1 MTERVYYPW
10 AGRCEKLSAFL
21 ERAHLR
27 NFYNAIKKKL
37 KINDPNDFDRVKPTD
52 LACLGMTENEINRLV
67 NQLIEDGFSVGNLL
81 SDGYT
86 DYSRSWSDPKPYSA
100 ADFHRSKL
108 LRKLF
113 RGKQSYTSAP
123 VSPAHGLEHQCKEQ
137 FSIQHSYWSQHQV
150 SFRSTSFSQN
160 NRQNVVTNSAAFTC
174 LIPETDIKLHSRIGI
189 GSFGIV
195 RRGDWTMPTG
205 EIIPVAVKLLK
216 PEAMK
221 SDLFTGFLYEIRA
234 MQCLSHPS
242 LVRLY
247 GIVLSNPIMMVTEL
261 APLGSLLLHLRAQS
275 MCANN
280 NNSCKTNDVRAHFP
294 SVPRAL
300 QIDALWDMAIQIV
313 RGMAYLTSQG
323 LVHRD
328 LAARNILISSIPK
341 NEYPQIKIAD
351 FGLVRSLE
359 SCTVNKKKL
368 TENESD
374 EPIYTGCLEQK
385 IPFAWSAPE
394 SLHKRTFSEASDIW
408 SLGVTLWEMWTGGA
422 DPWSGLTPVR
432 LLELLDSGRRL
443 VWPRFTC
450 PRRLYQIMLACWRAE
465 PYRRPT
471 FSYLAERLDQI
482 RPTIVIAT
490 QNLDEADRLGLE
502 AGDTVIIIDGKPR
515 EFWWRGQNTRTGEIG
530 SFPHGIIKL
539 CKNTTQTFDDI
550 NQSSLRDSL
559 LHDKQINKNQTESS
573 LLQYNISHT
582 YRDLSS
588 TPTDEKCDKIKTKNQ
603 NIFDCSNHNLL
614 PYDDN
619 SLLSGTSFNDMENES
634 VCRTMDSYS
643 SSYGCLFTNSSL
655 SNAPNLDKYD
665 DEDNNNE
672 GQEDERRILDKTP
685 NSTVGLNAYNVELR
699 KCPKSELINSHR
711 KSIANYVANGYN
723 DHEVCSYNP
732 ITMLPP
738 PPGPEE
744 HETIIC
750 KDDINS
756 KNFSDASVQCTK
768 VKDNVKHLSDE
779 DNLDKSDIGTMSNN
793 HLVEKHNT
801 SSISES
807 ITPSKKHSF
816 SLDNLLDEVAYISA
830 KDFDCEPSAPPLID
844 LYSPVPDPSVFI
856 PRYRITI
863 PTAPIYTPSI
873 IKPTPNSS
881 VFIPRT
887 VSPPNINYLSNPFLQ
902 MNYNVSSQLNYNT
915 QNRYFYDPFHP
926 QINMQR
932 PYCTSF
938 PFPSSNFNINQST
951 KQTNSAN
958 FSDNPFNSNNLKIQ
972 HSQCINKIDTT
983 FNNLNHETKLD
994 VLDMVFD
1001 NNSNNNISYQTPA
1014 TSSPVFS
1021 TKQKVHHCTT
1031 RLENELLVRSCPL
1044 TNSSETM
1051 KSNPSS
1057 FNPTNDKFISSVTVS
1072 VPENNITPERPQHQV
1087 NENQHDLFN
1096 SSDNFNDEISLVR
1109 SHVPGCTLS
1118 EAHWALLHVMNPFSP
1133 VISQLIVPPIPC
1145 TAPMETWRTK
1155 LDRTSAWRVQLAI
1168 RLLSVCRLYQLGLI
1182 NWDSCC
1188 QIISSFNWQLEPAAD
1203 WILDHMTPN
1212 CFI

>member
-1 MTERVYYPW
+1 
-10 AGRCEKLSAFL
+10 LSVFL

-27 NFYNAIKKKL
+27 NFLNAIKKKL
-37 KINDPNDFDRVKPTD
+37 KINDPDDFDRVKPTD

-67 NQLIEDGFSVGNLL
+67 NQLIEDGFSVKNLL

-86 DYSRSWSDPKPYSA
+86 DYSYSWPDPKPHSA

-113 RGKQSYTSAP
+113 GGKQSHTSAP
-123 VSPAHGLEHQCKEQ
+123 VSPAHRLEHQCKEE
-137 FSIQHSYWSQHQV
+137 FPIQPSYWSQHQV
-150 SFRSTSFSQN
+150 SGRSTSFSQN
-160 NRQNVVTNSAAFTC
+160 SRQNVVTNSAAFTC
-174 LIPETDIKLHSRIGI
+174 LIPEKDIKLHSRIGV

-195 RRGDWTMPTG
+195 RRGDWTVPTG
-205 EIIPVAVKLLK
+205 ETIPVAVKLLK

-242 LVRLY
+242 LIRLY

-275 MCANN
+275 ICANN
-280 NNSCKTNDVRAHFP
+280 NNNSYNKTNEVRAHFP

-300 QIDALWDMAIQIV
+300 QIDSLWDMAIQIV
-313 RGMAYLTSQG
+313 HGMAYLTSQG

-328 LAARNILISSIPK
+328 LAARNILLSSISK

-359 SCTVNKKKL
+359 SCTVNKKIL
-368 TENESD
+368 NENESN
-374 EPIYTGCLEQK
+374 EPIYTGCSEQK

-394 SLHKRTFSEASDIW
+394 SLHKRTFSEASDVW
-408 SLGVTLWEMWTGGA
+408 SLGVTFWEMWTGGA

-443 VWPRFTC
+443 AWPRFTC

-482 RPTIVIAT
+482 RPTIVMAT

-502 AGDTVIIIDGKPR
+502 AGDIVIIIDGKPR
-515 EFWWRGQNTRTGEIG
+515 EFWWRGQNRRTGEIG
-530 SFPHGIIKL
+530 SFPHGIVQL
-539 CKNTTQTFDDI
+539 CQNTTQTFDDI
-550 NQSSLRDSL
+550 NQSSRRDSL
-559 LHDKQINKNQTESS
+559 SHNEHINKNQTESS

-582 YRDLSS
+582 YCDRSP
-588 TPTDEKCDKIKTKNQ
+588 TPIDEKCNEIKTKNLF
-603 NIFDCSNHNLL
+603 NCSNHNLL
-614 PYDDN
+614 PFDDN
-619 SLLSGTSFNDMENES
+619 SLLIGTSTFNDVENES
-634 VCRTMDSYS
+634 ICRTMDSYS
-643 SSYGCLFTNSSL
+643 SSYGCLFTNLSL
-655 SNAPNLDKYD
+655 SDAPDLDKYD
-665 DEDNNNE
+665 DDNNNNNNNE
-672 GQEDERRILDKTP
+672 GEEDERRILDKTP

-711 KSIANYVANGYN
+711 KSVANYVANGYN
-723 DHEVCSYNP
+723 DHEVCIYNP

-744 HETIIC
+744 NETVIFA
-750 KDDINS
+750 DDVNNKKS
-756 KNFSDASVQCTK
+756 SDASVQSTK
-768 VKDNVKHLSDE
+768 FKDNVKHLSDK
-779 DNLDKSDIGTMSNN
+779 DNNPNKSDISTMSNS
-793 HLVEKHNT
+793 HQVEKHNI

-816 SLDNLLDEVAYISA
+816 SLDNLLDEVSSISA
-830 KDFDCEPSAPPLID
+830 KDFDCQPSAPPLID
-844 LYSPVPDPSVFI
+844 LYSPVPDPSAFI
-856 PRYRITI
+856 PRYRITV
-863 PTAPIYTPSI
+863 PTAPIYIPSI
-873 IKPTPNSS
+873 IKPTPYSS

-887 VSPPNINYLSNPFLQ
+887 VSPSTINYSSNPFLQ

-915 QNRYFYDPFHP
+915 QNRYCYDPFHP
-926 QINMQR
+926 QVNMQR
-932 PYCTSF
+932 SYCTSF
-938 PFPSSNFNINQST
+938 PFPSSLNFSVNQSA
-951 KQTNSAN
+951 KQTNSVN
-958 FSDNPFNSNNLKIQ
+958 FSDNPFDFNKLNIKQ
-972 HSQCINKIDTT
+972 HSQCVDKIDTT
-983 FNNLNHETKLD
+983 VNNLNHKTELD

-1001 NNSNNNISYQTPA
+1001 NNNNNNYDNNIISHQTP
-1014 TSSPVFS
+1014 TVSSPVFS
-1021 TKQKVHHCTT
+1021 TKQNVDHCTT
-1031 RLENELLVRSCPL
+1031 RLENELLVRSCLL
-1044 TNSSETM
+1044 TNSSEALN
-1051 KSNPSS
+1051 SNPSF
-1057 FNPTNDKFISSVTVS
+1057 FNSTNDKFTNSVTVS
-1072 VPENNITPERPQHQV
+1072 LSENNITSGVNPQHQV
-1087 NENQHDLFN
+1087 NEKLNDVFE

-1133 VISQLIVPPIPC
+1133 LISQLVVPPIPC
-1145 TAPMETWRTK
+1145 TAPIETWRTK

-1188 QIISSFNWQLEPAAD
+1188 QIISAFNWKLEPSAD